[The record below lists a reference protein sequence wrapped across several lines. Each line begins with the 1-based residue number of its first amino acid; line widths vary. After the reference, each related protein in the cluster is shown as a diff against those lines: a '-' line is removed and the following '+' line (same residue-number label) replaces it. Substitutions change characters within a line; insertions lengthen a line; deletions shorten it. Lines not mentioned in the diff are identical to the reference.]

1 MINLLPWRSEHNQ
14 KRIRL
19 SLFLL
24 FAPSLLFLS
33 LHGLYIGL
41 SYLELISSNQSIRHQ
56 QQQLEHLKVRVAK
69 AETEF
74 VRYLTDKERYVQL
87 EKELATFD
95 VSNPLQSLPRALPKG
110 VFVNRLSCVEM
121 RCQIFGSATSF
132 ETLNRLVNQFR
143 SSDGIEEVQL
153 ELQADNSK
161 QVADFELGLAFTDES
176 VDALAIR

>member
-1 MINLLPWRSEHNQ
+1 
-14 KRIRL
+14 
-19 SLFLL
+19 
-24 FAPSLLFLS
+24 
-33 LHGLYIGL
+33 
-41 SYLELISSNQSIRHQ
+41 
-56 QQQLEHLKVRVAK
+56 
-69 AETEF
+69 
-74 VRYLTDKERYVQL
+74 
-87 EKELATFD
+87 
-95 VSNPLQSLPRALPKG
+95 
-110 VFVNRLSCVEM
+110 M

>member
-1 MINLLPWRSEHNQ
+1 MINILPWRSERNQ

-19 SLFLL
+19 SLLLL

-41 SYLELISSNQSIRHQ
+41 SYLELTTSTQSIRYQ
-56 QQQLEHLKVRVAK
+56 QQQLEQLKVRVEK

-74 VRYLTDKERYVQL
+74 ERYLTDKERFVQL

-95 VSNPLQSLPRALPKG
+95 LVNPLLSLPSALPKG
-110 VFVNRLSCVEM
+110 VFVNRLSCIEM
-121 RCQIFGSATSF
+121 RCQIFGTATSF
-132 ETLNRLVNQFR
+132 ETLNRLVNQLR

-161 QVADFELGLAFTDES
+161 QVADFELSLAFTDES